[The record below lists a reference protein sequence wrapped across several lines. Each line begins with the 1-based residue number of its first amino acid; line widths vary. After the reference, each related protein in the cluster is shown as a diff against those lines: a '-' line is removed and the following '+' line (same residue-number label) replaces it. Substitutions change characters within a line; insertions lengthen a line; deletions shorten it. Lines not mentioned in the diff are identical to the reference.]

1 MMDPTWLET
10 TWWLLVGVLLTG
22 YAILDGFDLG
32 IGGIFILAPKD
43 IYRRTMLQAI
53 GPVWDG
59 NEVWLITGGGAL
71 FAAFPMAYATAFSG
85 FYFALM
91 LLLLFLILRAVSIE
105 VRSARESLLWRKFW
119 DCAFT
124 ISSLLAPLIMGV
136 ALGNIAIGVPLTEDY
151 EYYGNL
157 LAQLNP
163 YSILVGL
170 TAVALFVMHGTI
182 YLVLKTDNEV
192 NAWIRRWVR
201 PSIVMFI
208 LAYVITTVATLVM
221 VPHMA
226 EPFKENFW
234 LYIVP
239 VVTVLVIANIPR
251 EIYHNR
257 EGRAFIS
264 SATAIAL
271 LMALYGIGMY
281 PEMIH
286 SSVPGNSL
294 TAANASS
301 SEKTLQIML
310 IIALLGMPLVL
321 AYTSTIYWVFRGK
334 VNLEDEQETTVS
346 GY

>member
-1 MMDPTWLET
+1 MIDPTWLET
-10 TWWLLVGVLLTG
+10 AWWLLVGVLLTG

-32 IGGIFILAPKD
+32 VGGIYILAPKD
-43 IYRRTMLQAI
+43 TYRRTMLQAI

-85 FYFALM
+85 FYLAMM
-91 LLLLFLILRAVSIE
+91 LLLVFLILRAVSIE
-105 VRSARESLLWRKFW
+105 VRSTRENAYWRKFW
-119 DCAFT
+119 DWAFT
-124 ISSLLAPLIMGV
+124 LSSLLAPLIMGV
-136 ALGNIAIGVPLTEDY
+136 ALGNVAAGVPLTADY

-163 YSILVGL
+163 YALLVGL

-182 YLVLKTDNEV
+182 YLVLKTEDEV
-192 NAWIRRWVR
+192 NTWIRKWVR
-201 PSIVMFI
+201 PSITMFI
-208 LAYVITTVATLVM
+208 IMYVITTVATLVM

-226 EPFKENFW
+226 EPFKQNFW
-234 LYIVP
+234 LYAVP

-257 EGRAFIS
+257 EGWAFVS
-264 SATAIAL
+264 SAAAIGL
-271 LMALYGIGMY
+271 LLALYGIGMF

-286 SSVPGNSL
+286 SSNPGNSL
-294 TAANASS
+294 TAANAASS
-301 SEKTLQIML
+301 AKTLRIML
-310 IIALLGMPLVL
+310 IIATVGMPVVL
-321 AYTSTIYWVFRGK
+321 AYTATIYWVFRGK
-334 VNLEDEQETTVS
+334 VRLEDKRETTVS

>member
-10 TWWLLVGVLLTG
+10 VWWLLVGVLLTG

-91 LLLLFLILRAVSIE
+91 FLLVFLVLRAVSIE
-105 VRSARESLLWRKFW
+105 VRSARENRLWRKFW
-119 DCAFT
+119 DWAFT
-124 ISSLLAPLIMGV
+124 LSSLLAPLIMGV
-136 ALGNIAIGVPLTEDY
+136 ALGNIAIGVPLTEDF

-157 LAQLNP
+157 FEQLNP

-182 YLVLKTDNEV
+182 YLVLKTADEV
-192 NAWIRRWVR
+192 NAWIRKWVR

-208 LAYVITTVATLVM
+208 ISYILTTVATLVM

-226 EPFKENFW
+226 EPFKEHIW
-234 LYIVP
+234 LYAVP
-239 VVTVLVIANIPR
+239 VITVLVIANIPR
-251 EIYHNR
+251 EIHHNR

-264 SATAIAL
+264 SAAAIAL

-286 SSVPGNSL
+286 SSNPGNSL

-301 SEKTLQIML
+301 SAKTLQIML
-310 IIALLGMPLVL
+310 IIAVLGMPLVL

-334 VNLEDEQETTVS
+334 VRIEDDQETTVS